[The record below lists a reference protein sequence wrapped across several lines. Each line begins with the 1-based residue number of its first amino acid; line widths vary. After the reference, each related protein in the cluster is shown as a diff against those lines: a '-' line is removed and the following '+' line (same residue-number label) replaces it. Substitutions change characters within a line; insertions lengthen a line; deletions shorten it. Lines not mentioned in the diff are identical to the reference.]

1 MVRQSYHP
9 NTTRSKRISWKKLL
23 EKSIAA
29 IQTDTQAR
37 KKLSSD
43 YANDTGQLS
52 ASANVIAIKVQIID
66 QANNYWKNEK

>member
-1 MVRQSYHP
+1 MEAKEIWFDNLIIQTPR
-9 NTTRSKRISWKKLL
+9 
-23 EKSIAA
+23 EA